1 MANGYNPFMVNPV
14 GAQRG
19 PALQQLSQSLIG
31 AYQLRRQR
39 QLENQ
44 QKIKQDY
51 TNSMFEAL
59 QNPDRTIEI
68 AQKLKMRMGESG
80 ASPQQISSIDRFV
93 ESYKKNPNV
102 ARNQLRNTLA
112 YMEPEKWRAYNTLS
126 RPEQAK
132 KQKTGAF
139 LVRNPQGEIEIA
151 TGVFDPISG
160 NLETATTIIG
170 GGDLVSKLGETGY
183 EETTRKVA
191 QARETEVV
199 KGEEKRAAGL
209 IDRGLA
215 AAESTAPIRRAIDL
229 LDTVKTGGI
238 RAAALRAKQ
247 LFGVEGADEGELSN
261 NMGKAVLSQ
270 LRETFGAAF
279 TENEGKRLE
288 RIEANFTKSPA
299 TNKRLLRQ
307 ALRIAERTAERA
319 KNAAKRRGDM
329 ETVEDIDDLL
339 TFTLTEPEQ
348 QTQQTQEQIPQPQNI
363 NEIPTDQL
371 LRQFL
376 ETP

>member
-199 KGEEKRAAGL
+199 KGEEKRGRF
-209 IDRGLA
+209 DR
-215 AAESTAPIRRAIDL
+215 
-229 LDTVKTGGI
+229 
-238 RAAALRAKQ
+238 
-247 LFGVEGADEGELSN
+247 
-261 NMGKAVLSQ
+261 
-270 LRETFGAAF
+270 
-279 TENEGKRLE
+279 
-288 RIEANFTKSPA
+288 
-299 TNKRLLRQ
+299 
-307 ALRIAERTAERA
+307 
-319 KNAAKRRGDM
+319 
-329 ETVEDIDDLL
+329 
-339 TFTLTEPEQ
+339 
-348 QTQQTQEQIPQPQNI
+348 
-363 NEIPTDQL
+363 
-371 LRQFL
+371 
-376 ETP
+376 

>member
-1 MANGYNPFMVNPV
+1 V
-14 GAQRG
+14 
-19 PALQQLSQSLIG
+19 
-31 AYQLRRQR
+31 
-39 QLENQ
+39 
-44 QKIKQDY
+44 
-51 TNSMFEAL
+51 
-59 QNPDRTIEI
+59 
-68 AQKLKMRMGESG
+68 
-80 ASPQQISSIDRFV
+80 
-93 ESYKKNPNV
+93 KKK
-102 ARNQLRNTLA
+102 
-112 YMEPEKWRAYNTLS
+112 E
-126 RPEQAK
+126 
-132 KQKTGAF
+132 
-139 LVRNPQGEIEIA
+139 
-151 TGVFDPISG
+151 
-160 NLETATTIIG
+160 
-170 GGDLVSKLGETGY
+170 
-183 EETTRKVA
+183 
-191 QARETEVV
+191 
-199 KGEEKRAAGL
+199 AGL